1 MRNDPQPTIATDE
14 HLIFGRIKKVE
25 VAVARVVKCDV
36 WKQPSRQLAGR
47 TTIKFWAVGQHQLWI
62 VIVIC
67 DEPRLSTHV
76 QYPIIFVMR
85 SQRWPQVKLC
95 GTPSSSSSLSAPAD
109 CPQPIAIVRLAK
121 SRWPTAC
128 IPDFCRG
135 SQICPAPRAHSPHSD
150 RSSARWPPD
159 RQFLSYCDVAV
170 DVAALSVRRL
180 PITSLSPQTSV
191 ASARP

>member
-47 TTIKFWAVGQHQLWI
+47 TTIKFWDVGQHQLWI

-67 DEPRLSTHV
+67 DEPRLCTHV

-95 GTPSSSSSLSAPAD
+95 STHLAHHLRSRLQRTVPSLSQSCAASD
-109 CPQPIAIVRLAK
+109 AGRRIGNNGLL
-121 SRWPTAC
+121 SSENDPTTCVGA
-128 IPDFCRG
+128 
-135 SQICPAPRAHSPHSD
+135 
-150 RSSARWPPD
+150 
-159 RQFLSYCDVAV
+159 
-170 DVAALSVRRL
+170 
-180 PITSLSPQTSV
+180 
-191 ASARP
+191 